1 MTPHILVVDDHRA
14 VRNVLRFL
22 LEDAGYRVTTAA
34 DGRQALEH
42 VTALR
47 PDVVLTDLQMPVM
60 SGTEL
65 RTHLRARTPALPV
78 VLMSEDPAI
87 ATVAAEYHAD
97 GYLAKPFE
105 PDALLAILAQLTFR
119 QAA

>member
-1 MTPHILVVDDHRA
+1 MSQHILVVDDHRG
-14 VRNVLRFL
+14 VRDALRFM

-34 DGRQALEH
+34 DGQQALEH
-42 VTALR
+42 VTALQ
-47 PDVVLTDLQMPVM
+47 PDVVLTDLRMPVM

-65 RTHLRARTPALPV
+65 RTRLLARTPALPV

-87 ATVAAEYHAD
+87 ATLAVEHGAS

-105 PDALLAILAQLTFR
+105 PEALLAMLTR
-119 QAA
+119 LTACQAA

>member
-1 MTPHILVVDDHRA
+1 MTRHILVVNDHRG
-14 VRNVLRFL
+14 VRDVLRL
-22 LEDAGYRVTTAA
+22 VLEDAGYRVTTAA
-34 DGRQALEH
+34 DGRQALERI
-42 VTALR
+42 TALQ
-47 PDVVLTDLQMPVM
+47 PDIVLTDLQMPVM

-65 RTHLRARTPALPV
+65 RTQLLARTPALPV

-87 ATVAAEYHAD
+87 ATVATEHDAD

-105 PDALLAILAQLTFR
+105 PDALLAILARLTPC